1 MTRFSDSLKSKQF
14 LVTAEL
20 SPPKGTDLGPIF
32 DKAEYLKDVVCAF
45 NLTDSHRSMMSMSP
59 LAVAHLLAGRGIES
73 ILQITCRDRN
83 KIALQADVLA
93 ASALGASNI
102 LCLTGDHPKS
112 GDHPDAKAVFDMEAV
127 ALLRTIKSLESG
139 VDMNGNP
146 LNGTPEYCAGAVANP
161 GAEDLGKELARLEDK
176 LDAGAKFFQ
185 TQAVYDPSTLERFM
199 KVAEQYKV
207 PILAGYIM
215 LKSAKMAKDFDENLP
230 GVSVPNW
237 IIENLDKAEDRGLAS
252 VEIAAKV
259 IHDIKDICR
268 GVHIMAIGWEKRIPD
283 VIQRAELP

>member
-1 MTRFSDSLKSKQF
+1 MTRFSDSLKSKRF

-20 SPPKGTDLGPIF
+20 IPPKGTDLSPIF
-32 DKAEYLKDVVCAF
+32 DKAEYLRDVVCAF

-83 KIALQADVLA
+83 KIALQSDLLA
-93 ASALGASNI
+93 VHALGTSNI

-139 VDMNGNP
+139 MDLNGNP
-146 LNGTPEYCAGAVANP
+146 LSGTPEYCAGAVANP

-237 IIENLDKAEDRGLAS
+237 SIEHLDKAEDRGFAS
-252 VEIAAKV
+252 VEIAGKV
-259 IHDIKDICR
+259 INDIKDICS

-283 VIQRAELP
+283 VIQLAELP

>member
-1 MTRFSDSLKSKQF
+1 MTRFSDSLKSNNF

-20 SPPKGTDLGPIF
+20 TPPKGTDLGPIF
-32 DKAEYLKDVVCAF
+32 DKAEYLKDAVCAF

-59 LAVAHLLAGRGIES
+59 LAVAHLLAGKGIES

-83 KIALQADVLA
+83 KIALQADLLA
-93 ASALGASNI
+93 AYALGASNI
-102 LCLTGDHPKS
+102 LCLTGDHPQN
-112 GDHPDAKAVFDMEAV
+112 GDHPDAKPVFDMEAV

-161 GAEDLGKELARLEDK
+161 GAEDLGKELSRLEDK
-176 LDAGAKFFQ
+176 LDAGASFFQ
-185 TQAVYDPSTLERFM
+185 TQAVYDPSTLEKFM
-199 KVAEQYKV
+199 KVAEQYNV
-207 PILAGYIM
+207 PILAGHIM
-215 LKSAKMAKDFDENLP
+215 LKSSKMAKDFDENLP

-237 IIENLDKAEDRGLAS
+237 IIENLDKADNRGLAS

-259 IHDIKDICR
+259 IHDIKDLCS

-283 VIQRAELP
+283 VIQRAELH

>member
-1 MTRFSDSLKSKQF
+1 MIRFSDSLKSKQF